1 MGYRTTSGKLVVQK
15 TLLICLIIYIIFVTA
30 IVFWWTQVKKK
41 IDKFMSFHKIF
52 LKNLLAFFI

>member
-1 MGYRTTSGKLVVQK
+1 MGYRTTLGKLVVQK
-15 TLLICLIIYIIFVTA
+15 TLCLIIYIIFVTA